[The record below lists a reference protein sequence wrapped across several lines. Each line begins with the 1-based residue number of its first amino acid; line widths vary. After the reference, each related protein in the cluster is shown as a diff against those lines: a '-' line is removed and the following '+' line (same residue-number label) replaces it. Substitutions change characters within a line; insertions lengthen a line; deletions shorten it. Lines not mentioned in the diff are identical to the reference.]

1 MELSHSKP
9 FFVAIYLIGCD
20 PRLFNVALMTSL
32 ITGTIT
38 RSEHS
43 ATNSCH
49 RESLPTTSVTSHR
62 GSVALILQ
70 CRLPRILWKLLGKT
84 FQNHARNV
92 TDGFLMSLTHRHG
105 RYTSALGHR
114 SSFWLRGGQYF
125 VRCSLVFSKATCTL
139 STRSKFPM
147 L

>member
-9 FFVAIYLIGCD
+9 FFIVIYLIGCG

-32 ITGTIT
+32 IIETIT

-43 ATNSCH
+43 ATNSYH
-49 RESLPTTSVTSHR
+49 RESLPTTAVTSHR
-62 GSVALILQ
+62 SLVSLILQ

-92 TDGFLMSLTHRHG
+92 TDGFQMNLMHRHG

-114 SSFWLRGGQYF
+114 SSF
-125 VRCSLVFSKATCTL
+125 
-139 STRSKFPM
+139 
-147 L
+147 